1 MRSLRG
7 DALVLFG
14 ASGDLARRKLLPSVY
29 RLAARGRLNDT
40 RVIGV
45 AATDW
50 AAYRFRSQ
58 IRSTTEASGE
68 PADDAVLRDL
78 AERVD
83 YVAGDYRDP
92 QLYHRLAASLHRCRA
107 PVFYLAIPPDLF
119 ENVVTGLRSAGLHRG
134 GRVVVEKPFG
144 RDLNSARHL
153 NACLH
158 DVFAEAEIF
167 RIDHFLGKE
176 PVQNVLVTRFA
187 NTVLEPLWNRNYV
200 AHVQLTM
207 AESFG
212 VEGRGAFYDR
222 IGTVRDVVQNHLLQL
237 VALLA
242 MEPPVSADPGALR
255 DEKVKV
261 LTATRAVDPADL
273 VRGQYLGYRDEAGVA
288 ADSSTE
294 TFAALRLEIDSWR
307 WAGVPFYLRAGKSL
321 PCTVTEA
328 VVEFREPPRLL
339 FAEADPTRPE
349 ANQLRFRVKPDGRIT
364 LFLQAKMP
372 GGRLASEP
380 VALTMSEAEALGEG
394 PAAYEQLLDD
404 ALDGNPSRFA
414 RQDAVEQAW
423 RIVEP
428 ALAAAQPPL
437 PYRRGS
443 WGPDQANAVVRRH
456 GGWRSCQPGT

>member
-1 MRSLRG
+1 MVSLRG

-29 RLAARGRLNDT
+29 RLACRGRLSGI
-40 RVIGV
+40 RVVGT
-45 AATDW
+45 AARVWTAD
-50 AAYRFRSQ
+50 RFRGQ
-58 IRSTTEASGE
+58 IRSAAEAAGE
-68 PADDAVLRDL
+68 TVDDAVLGEL
-78 AERVD
+78 AGRVG

-92 QLYHRLAASLHRCRA
+92 ELYHRLAVSLEGCRA

-119 ENVVTGLRSAGLHRG
+119 ENVVTGLRAAGLHRG

-144 RDLNSARHL
+144 RDLSSARHL

-158 DVFAEAEIF
+158 EVFAEADIF

-200 AHVQLTM
+200 AQVQLTM

-222 IGTVRDVVQNHLLQL
+222 VGTVRDVVQNHLLQL

-261 LTATRAVDPADL
+261 LTATRAVDPGHL
-273 VRGQYLGYRDEAGVA
+273 VRGQYVGYRDEAGVA
-288 ADSSTE
+288 ADSRTE

-307 WAGVPFYLRAGKSL
+307 WAGVPFCLRSGKSL

-328 VVEFREPPRLL
+328 IVEFREPPRLL
-339 FAEADPTRPE
+339 FAEADPARPGP
-349 ANQLRFRVKPDGRIT
+349 NQLRFRVTPDGRIT
-364 LFLQAKMP
+364 LHLQAKVP
-372 GGRLASEP
+372 GSRLVSEP

-404 ALDGNPSRFA
+404 ALDGDPSRFA

-428 ALAAAQPPL
+428 ALAVSQPPL
-437 PYRRGS
+437 PYPRGS
-443 WGPDQANAVVRRH
+443 WGPDQANAVAGRH
-456 GGWRSCQPGT
+456 GGWRCCQPGT

>member
-1 MRSLRG
+1 MTLSRG

-29 RLAARGRLNDT
+29 RLARRGRLSGT
-40 RVIGV
+40 RVIGTSASTWSV
-45 AATDW
+45 E
-50 AAYRFRSQ
+50 RFREQ
-58 IRSTTEASGE
+58 IRSTAQAAGE
-68 PADDAVLRDL
+68 PMDDAIFDDL
-78 AERVD
+78 AGRAD
-83 YVAGDYRDP
+83 YVSGDYRDP
-92 QLYHRLAASLHRCRA
+92 QLYQRLAVSLERCHA

-119 ENVVTGLRSAGLHRG
+119 ENVVRGLRSAGLHRA

-144 RDLNSARHL
+144 RDLGSARHL

-158 DVFAEAEIF
+158 DVFAEEDIF

-176 PVQNVLVTRFA
+176 SVQNVLITRFA

-200 AHVQLTM
+200 AQVQLTM

-261 LTATRAVDPADL
+261 LRATRAVNPTDL
-273 VRGQYLGYRDEAGVA
+273 VRGQYGGYRDEAGVA
-288 ADSSTE
+288 AGSVTE

-321 PCTVTEA
+321 ADTVTEA
-328 VVEFREPPRLL
+328 IVEFREPPRLL
-339 FAEADPTRPE
+339 FAEPGPARPE
-349 ANQLRFRVKPDGRIT
+349 PNQLRFRVKPDGRIT
-364 LFLQAKMP
+364 LFLQAKVP
-372 GGRLASEP
+372 GGQLVSEP
-380 VALTMSEAEALGEG
+380 VALTMSEAAALGEG

-404 ALDGNPSRFA
+404 ALAGNLSRFA

-423 RIVEP
+423 RIVGP
-428 ALAAAQPPL
+428 ALAESPPPL
-437 PYRRGS
+437 PYERGS
-443 WGPDQANAVVRRH
+443 WGPDRADTVVRQH
-456 GGWRSCQPGT
+456 GGWRSCQPGA

>member
-1 MRSLRG
+1 MESPRG

-14 ASGDLARRKLLPSVY
+14 ASGDLARQKLLPSVY
-29 RLAARGRLNDT
+29 RLAHRGRLNGV

-45 AATDW
+45 AATAW
-50 AAYRFRSQ
+50 TAERFRGR
-58 IRSTTEASGE
+58 IRSTAEAAGE
-68 PADDAVLRDL
+68 TVDDGIFSDL
-78 AERVD
+78 AGRVD

-92 QLYHRLAASLHRCRA
+92 QLYHRLAASLDRCRA

-119 ENVVTGLRSAGLHRG
+119 ENVVTGLRAAGLYQT

-144 RDLNSARHL
+144 RDLSSARHL

-158 DVFAEAEIF
+158 DVFAEADIF

-200 AHVQLTM
+200 AHVQVTM

-212 VEGRGAFYDR
+212 VAGRGAFYDR
-222 IGTVRDVVQNHLLQL
+222 VGTVRDVVQNHLLQL

-273 VRGQYLGYRDEAGVA
+273 VRGQYVGYRDEAGVA
-288 ADSSTE
+288 SDSRTE

-339 FAEADPTRPE
+339 FAEADPSRPGP
-349 ANQLRFRVKPDGRIT
+349 NQLRFRVKPDGRIT
-364 LFLQAKMP
+364 LYLQAKVP
-372 GGRLASEP
+372 GGRLVTEP
-380 VALTMSEAEALGEG
+380 VALAMSEAEALGEG

-428 ALAAAQPPL
+428 ALSVAPPPL
-437 PYRRGS
+437 PYQRGS
-443 WGPDQANAVVRRH
+443 WGPEQANAVAREH
-456 GGWRSCQPGT
+456 GGWRPCQPGR